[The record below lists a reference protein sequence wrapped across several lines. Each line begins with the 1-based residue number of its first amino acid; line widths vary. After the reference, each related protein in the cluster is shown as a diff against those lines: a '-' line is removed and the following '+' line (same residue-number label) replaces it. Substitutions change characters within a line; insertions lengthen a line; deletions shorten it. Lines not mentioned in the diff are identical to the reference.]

1 VLSVFWPIFLQ
12 SRPGVPTTKVSTSH
26 HLTVEPVANAS
37 HIPLFIQVRNNIDAL
52 AFQPLN
58 QLGGRRPAPDG
69 LVNVRLKAQARA
81 QDARALEIF
90 HLLLGRAATHR
101 LAARLDLSEAEL
113 LLHLAHDLFGTF
125 VILEITQ
132 LKKM

>member
-1 VLSVFWPIFLQ
+1 LVI
-12 SRPGVPTTKVSTSH
+12 
-26 HLTVEPVANAS
+26 E
-37 HIPLFIQVRNNIDAL
+37 VRNNVDAL
-52 AFQPLN
+52 RFKPLN

-81 QDARALEIF
+81 QDACALEIF

-113 LLHLAHDLFGTF
+113 LLHLAHDLFGAF
-125 VILEITQ
+125 VIFRIGDRFAVQVNE
-132 LKKM
+132 